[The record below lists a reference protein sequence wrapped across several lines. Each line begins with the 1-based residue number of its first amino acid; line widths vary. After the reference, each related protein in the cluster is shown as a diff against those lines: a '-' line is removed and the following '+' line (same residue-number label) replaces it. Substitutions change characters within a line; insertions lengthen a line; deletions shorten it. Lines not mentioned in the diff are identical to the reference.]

1 MSDGRQRTTA
11 SGISAHLGDATRAV
25 DAGSGALGAGL
36 KNARVARG
44 MELADIAEL
53 THVRKEYLRA
63 LEEGRYGDLPE
74 DVYTR
79 NFVKLFA
86 QAVGLDP
93 ENAMAAYQ
101 SERKQAGGLSTLEM
115 RLENERK
122 GEPPPKR
129 SRSSSTRR
137 PGIRIGP
144 ALPTL
149 LLVIALVALAVW
161 GFNRLLF
168 RTDRGPTQTQS
179 GSPSSE
185 PASAPPVLVPDGA
198 ATQSSDTAAGAGVAG
213 AASSQ
218 QSGDQVPRTVLI
230 SVVSDPPGATVS
242 IDSFVLPGTTPITD
256 APVTARS
263 GRIFNVSL
271 DGYQTLEQAVDL
283 LENQTV
289 TVTLAPL
296 AAATDAQPQ
305 AAAAQTAA
313 DGELL
318 ITVRASTWLE
328 VYTGTARNQGERLVY
343 RTADPGETFRFE
355 LPVYVHVGNAAG
367 VDVTIGD
374 VAIGALGSSGAVVGR
389 AFTGQ

>member
-1 MSDGRQRTTA
+1 MSDDRLRTTA
-11 SGISAHLGDATRAV
+11 GGIGANLGDATRAV
-25 DAGSGALGAGL
+25 DVQAGDLGSSL
-36 KNARVARG
+36 KNARAARG

-93 ENAMAAYQ
+93 DGAMLSYQ
-101 SERKQAGGLSTLEM
+101 TERKQAGGLSTLEM
-115 RLENERK
+115 RLEKERK

-129 SRSSSTRR
+129 KRSSSTRR

-179 GSPSSE
+179 SGST
-185 PASAPPVLVPDGA
+185 AAPPVLVPSDAGASSGA
-198 ATQSSDTAAGAGVAG
+198 ADTSAG
-213 AASSQ
+213 AAAGETLPQ
-218 QSGDQVPRTVLI
+218 TVLI
-230 SVVSDPPGATVS
+230 TVVSDPPGATVS

-271 DGYQTLEQAVDL
+271 DGYQTLEQAIDL
-283 LENQTV
+283 LENQTID
-289 TVTLAPL
+289 VTLAPL
-296 AAATDAQPQ
+296 ATAGDTPTPGAAVSAEE
-305 AAAAQTAA
+305 
-313 DGELL
+313 GELL

-355 LPVYVHVGNAAG
+355 LPVFVHVGNAAG
-367 VDVTIGD
+367 VEVTVGD
-374 VAIGALGSSGAVVGR
+374 VAIGTLGSSGAVVGR